1 LKKLLNF
8 LLLGLFVV
16 ALVAISGCADKTAE
30 QAVEQTT
37 NQTVNQTAEQVA
49 APVGTANEKIY
60 MIGTEP
66 YFPPFEYADENSSS
80 NIIGFDVDLINAI
93 AADQGFK
100 VQWKDLEFDALIPAL
115 QSGQID
121 IIASGMT
128 ITAEREEAVDFTE
141 PYINAGLALAVAAD
155 NEDIKGVNDLQGKV
169 AAVQQGSTGS
179 QEAEKLKA
187 EGKIGDIIYLAHVN
201 DIILNIQNGRAD
213 FMINDLPVTK
223 AYMSQNPGVVKI
235 VDDELKSD
243 SYGFAVKSGNTEL
256 INMLNQGIENVK
268 QDGTYDQIMAK
279 YF

>member
-1 LKKLLNF
+1 MS
-8 LLLGLFVV
+8 
-16 ALVAISGCADKTAE
+16 LVTISGCADKNADANQTS
-30 QAVEQTT
+30 EQT
-37 NQTVNQTAEQVA
+37 A
-49 APVGTANEKIY
+49 APSGTANEKVYIV
-60 MIGTEP
+60 GTEP
-66 YFPPFEYADENSSS
+66 YFPPFEYADANVSS

-100 VQWKDLEFDALIPAL
+100 VEWKDLEFDALIPAL

-141 PYINAGLALAVAAD
+141 PYINAGLALAVAND
-155 NEDIKGVNDLQGKV
+155 NEEIKSVDELKDKV

-213 FMINDLPVTK
+213 FTINDLPVTQ
-223 AYMSQNPGVVKI
+223 AYMSQNPGVIKI
-235 VDDELKSD
+235 VDDNITSD

-256 INMLNQGIENVK
+256 LNMLNQGLENVK
-268 QDGTYDQIMAK
+268 KDGTYEKIMQK

>member
-1 LKKLLNF
+1 MKKLLN
-8 LLLGLFVV
+8 LLLLALLVV
-16 ALVAISGCADKTAE
+16 SLVTISGCTDKAAE
-30 QAVEQTT
+30 QAVEPVA

-49 APVGTANEKIY
+49 APSGTANEKTY
-60 MIGTEP
+60 VVGTEP

-80 NIIGFDVDLINAI
+80 TIIGFDVDLINAI

-115 QSGQID
+115 QSGQVD

-155 NEDIKGVNDLQGKV
+155 NEEIKSVDDLKDKV

-187 EGKIGDIIYLAHVN
+187 EGKIGEIIYLAHVN

-213 FMINDLPVTK
+213 FTINDLPVTQ
-223 AYMSQNPGVVKI
+223 AFMSQNPGVIKI
-235 VDDELKSD
+235 VDDEITSD

-256 INMLNQGIENVK
+256 LTMLNQGLANVK
-268 QDGTYDQIMAK
+268 EDGTYDQIMAK

>member
-1 LKKLLNF
+1 MKKIFNFILLA
-8 LLLGLFVV
+8 LLVV
-16 ALVAISGCADKTAE
+16 SLVAISGCADKTANE
-30 QAVEQTT
+30 NT
-37 NQTVNQTAEQVA
+37 NQTAGQAVA
-49 APVGTANEKIY
+49 SAGTVNEKVY
-60 MIGTEP
+60 VIGTEP
-66 YFPPFEYADENSSS
+66 YFPPFEYADANVSSE
-80 NIIGFDVDLINAI
+80 IIGFDVDLMNAI

-100 VQWKDLEFDALIPAL
+100 VEWKDLEFDALIPAL

-121 IIASGMT
+121 IIVSGMT

-155 NEDIKGVNDLQGKV
+155 NEEIKSVDDLKDKV

-213 FMINDLPVTK
+213 FTINDLPVTQ
-223 AYMSQNPGVVKI
+223 AYMSQNPGVIKI
-235 VDDELKSD
+235 VDDEITSD
-243 SYGFAVKSGNTEL
+243 AYGFAVKTGNTEL
-256 INMLNQGIENVK
+256 LTMLNQGLENVK
-268 QDGTYDQIMAK
+268 KDGTYDQIMDK